1 MADPTL
7 SQQLDQWKTWLNT
20 ITSNLL
26 DLSAAESTKAIR
38 ARLAD
43 PTHDFSGI
51 TKDKAARGIATLDAV
66 VDLYARLA
74 HVIDEVSALV
84 NKRGAPRNN
93 EERARALLDG
103 QSIVLQ
109 AQPVAVRD
117 RSLLEDEY
125 PEAKMTPAQ
134 ALAQMERSFAE
145 ARDAVIAVAD
155 TMAHVQPR
163 LTALNQEIA
172 RLDSLAGTLGMARPA
187 SLADVSPPI
196 ARVESDPL
204 GCATELAPIEDA
216 VAQWRAELQAID
228 ADHKAVLA
236 SLARGRATLAELR
249 DLIARS
255 AAAFTE
261 AREAIAD
268 PEGLTSPAGD
278 EVVSSLDSWLRTL
291 EQNAAAGRFAA
302 VKVGMAKW
310 EQTCN
315 DHLEAERANYARN
328 SAGLDERT
336 ELRGRYRALCAKA
349 VAFQSRG
356 MALGEAAAAAAGSQ
370 GKSVLDAIPFDLRA
384 GRRIVETLE
393 VALSSARK

>member
-43 PTHDFSGI
+43 PIHDFSGI
-51 TKDKAARGIATLDAV
+51 TKEKAARGIATLDAV
-66 VDLYARLA
+66 VDLYTRLT

-84 NKRGAPRNN
+84 TKRGALKNN
-93 EERARALLDG
+93 EERARALLVG
-103 QSIVLQ
+103 PSIALQ

-117 RSLLEDEY
+117 RGLLQDEY

-145 ARDAVIAVAD
+145 ARDALIAVAD
-155 TMAHVQPR
+155 AIAHVQPR

-172 RLDSLAGTLGMARPA
+172 RLDSLAKTLGMARPA
-187 SLADVSPPI
+187 ALADLSLPV

-204 GCATELAPIEDA
+204 GCATELTPIEDT

-228 ADHKAVLA
+228 ADHKNVLA
-236 SLARGRATLAELR
+236 SLARGRTALAELR

-261 AREAIAD
+261 ARETIAE
-268 PEGLTSPAGD
+268 PEGLTPPAGED
-278 EVVSSLDSWLRTL
+278 VVSSLDSWLRTL
-291 EQNAAAGRFAA
+291 EQNAATGRFAA
-302 VKVGMAKW
+302 VKIGMAQW

-315 DHLEAERANYARN
+315 GHLEAERAICARN
-328 SAGLDERT
+328 TAGLDERT
-336 ELRGRYRALCAKA
+336 DLRGRYRALCAKA
-349 VAFQSRG
+349 AALQSRG
-356 MALGEAAAAAAGSQ
+356 VALGEAAETACRQ

-384 GRRIVETLE
+384 GRRIVETIE
-393 VALSSARK
+393 AAVSTARK